1 MKFTK
6 KQLEVLNN
14 FKKTY
19 LKTGQMVCWNYVKFS
34 KTEEIDKPAEIIK
47 GQLVVDQKEIIIK
60 VLPEQKDY
68 YKTNETYVFDLFNSQ
83 KK

>member
-1 MKFTK
+1 MKLTFICTSITK
-6 KQLEVLNN
+6 
-14 FKKTY
+14 TI
-19 LKTGQMVCWNYVKFS
+19 TGYYVKFS

-47 GQLVVDQKEIIIK
+47 GQLVDDQKEIIIK